1 MDQKKRTKELIKYL
15 VSNMSVSTITSLT
28 KMLYLIDL
36 ASVSSG
42 KEKTTDFNYVRY
54 YYGPY
59 DKRIEETLND
69 LIIYGELIVN
79 VRTSSN
85 GEPYMIYKLPE
96 GVTEYEYDDI
106 NSDIVDNLTQNLG
119 HLSAKTLTD
128 IAYKTKPMTSL
139 GATLGGTQHLNDV
152 LNLESI

>member
-1 MDQKKRTKELIKYL
+1 MDKRVGTKELIKYL

-42 KEKTTDFNYVRY
+42 KQKTTDFNYVRY

-59 DKRIEETLND
+59 DRNIRKTLDELIE
-69 LIIYGELIVN
+69 YGELIV
-79 VRTSSN
+79 SIQASPS

-96 GVTEYEYDDI
+96 GVTGYEYDYLNPEI
-106 NSDIVDNLTQNLG
+106 VSDLTQSLG
-119 HLSAKTLTD
+119 HFSAKTLTD
-128 IAYKTKPMTSL
+128 LAYKTKPMTKL
-139 GATLGGTQHLNDV
+139 GATLGGTQHLNEV
-152 LNLESI
+152 LDLSSV

>member
-1 MDQKKRTKELIKYL
+1 MDKRTGTKELIKYL

-59 DKRIEETLND
+59 DSNIRKTLD
-69 LIIYGELIVN
+69 ELINYGELIVSIQ
-79 VRTSSN
+79 TSPS

-96 GVTEYEYDDI
+96 GVTRYEYDYL
-106 NSDIVDNLTQNLG
+106 NSDIVDDLTQSLG
-119 HLSAKTLTD
+119 HFSAKTLTD
-128 IAYKTKPMTSL
+128 LAYKTKPMTKL
-139 GATLGGTQHLNDV
+139 GATLGGTQHLNEV
-152 LNLESI
+152 LDLSSV

>member
-1 MDQKKRTKELIKYL
+1 MNEKVRTKELIKYL
-15 VSNMSVSTITSLT
+15 VSTMSVSTITSLT

-42 KEKTTDFNYVRY
+42 KEKTTSFNYIRY

-59 DKRIEETLND
+59 DKEIKTMLDE
-69 LIIYGELIVN
+69 LIIYGDLILN
-79 VRTSSN
+79 IKTSPS
-85 GEPYMIYKLPE
+85 GEPYMVYKLPE
-96 GVTEYEYDDI
+96 GVTSYEYDDI
-106 NSDIVDNLTQNLG
+106 NSDIAFDLVESLG

-139 GATLGGTQHLNDV
+139 GATLGGTQHLNEV
-152 LNLESI
+152 LDLAVV